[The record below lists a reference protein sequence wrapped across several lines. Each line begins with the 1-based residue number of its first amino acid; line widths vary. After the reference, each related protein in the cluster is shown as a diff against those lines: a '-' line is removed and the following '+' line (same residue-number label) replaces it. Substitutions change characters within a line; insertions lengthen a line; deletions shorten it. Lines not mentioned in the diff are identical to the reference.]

1 MIYKERKH
9 NDMRKAGLIA
19 IALMALGWSHLFADN
34 VVFRAK
40 APSTVVMGTAF
51 QLVYSI
57 NTLADPNELR
67 TPSIAG
73 FDVVAGPFTTRSEQN
88 INGQYS
94 SSMTFT
100 LMLMPKK
107 VGTFS
112 IPPGSITVN
121 RQRYT
126 SNGLSIKVLPPDKN
140 APKQAQVGGISAH
153 GGSSFQAAT
162 NQDVF
167 IRANVSKTRV
177 YEQEAFLVTYK
188 LYSIPDIVGF
198 EDVKFPDFKN
208 FVMQQIDLSND
219 RQTQLENYNGRN
231 YTTAVIYQVLLFPQ
245 RSGIINIDRAACTAI
260 IRLRNQQ
267 KVRSIFDDFF
277 DTYQDVKKILVAP
290 PIRID
295 VEPLPLQGKPASFS
309 GAVGNFQLNSSLSKT
324 IVKTNEAVTL
334 EITLSGTGNLKLI
347 NNLPVVFP
355 HDFDTY
361 EPKVDNNYRT
371 TQNGIT
377 GTKTIDY
384 LAIPRQAGDF
394 TIAPVSFSYFDVST
408 HTYKT
413 LSTPEYKI
421 HVDQGAVS
429 NNSVVNNMPQKE
441 NIKLLNQDIR
451 YIDTNNFNVSKR
463 QSFLI
468 ESNAFWLVYLIAFLI
483 AVSLFL
489 IFRKQARDNA
499 NIALTRTKKANKM
512 ALKRLK
518 MASLYLKDNDKERFY
533 EEVLK
538 AIWGYMSDKLSIPM
552 ADLTKQM
559 MDLTLRE
566 RKVEEDLIQRLMEL
580 LNTCEYAQY
589 APAANNKAMD
599 QIFDETVSTIE
610 LLENHIK

>member
-1 MIYKERKH
+1 
-9 NDMRKAGLIA
+9 MRKVGLIA
-19 IALMALGWSHLFADN
+19 IAFMTLGWSHLIAAN
-34 VVFRAK
+34 IVFSAK

-51 QLVYSI
+51 QLVYTI

-67 TPSIAG
+67 TPSITG
-73 FDVVAGPFTTRSEQN
+73 FNIVAGPFTARSEQS
-88 INGQYS
+88 INGNYS
-94 SSMTFT
+94 SSMSFT
-100 LMLMPKK
+100 LMLMPQK
-107 VGTFS
+107 VGTYS
-112 IPPGSITVN
+112 IAPASITVSQ
-121 RQRYT
+121 QRYT
-126 SNGLSIKVLPPDKN
+126 SNGLSIRVLPPDKN
-140 APKQAQVGGISAH
+140 APKSNSGGIKAE
-153 GGSSFQAAT
+153 GGSSFQSAT

-167 IRANVSKTRV
+167 IRANVSKTKV

-231 YTTAVIYQVLLFPQ
+231 YTTTIIYQVLLFPQ
-245 RSGIINIDRAACTAI
+245 RSGVINIDRAACTAI
-260 IRLRNQQ
+260 IRLRNKQ

-290 PIRID
+290 PIRIN

-309 GAVGNFQLNSSLSKT
+309 GAVGNFQLSSSLSKT
-324 IVKTNEAVTL
+324 IVKTNDAVTL
-334 EITLSGTGNLKLI
+334 QITLSGTGNLKLI

-355 HDFDTY
+355 QGFDTY

-371 TQNGIT
+371 TQSGIT

-394 TIAPVSFSYFDVST
+394 TIAPVSFSYFDVNS
-408 HTYKT
+408 HSYKT

-421 HVDQGAVS
+421 HVDQGAAS

-441 NIKLLNQDIR
+441 NVKLLNQDIR
-451 YIDTNNFNVSKR
+451 YIDTSNFNVSR
-463 QSFLI
+463 QQSFLI
-468 ESNAFWLVYLIAFLI
+468 QSTIFWFIYLIAFLI
-483 AVSLFL
+483 ALSLFL
-489 IFRKQARDNA
+489 IFRKQVRDSA

-518 MASLYLKDNDKERFY
+518 MASAFLKANNKEHFY

-538 AIWGYMSDKLSIPM
+538 AVWGYMSDKLSIPM
-552 ADLTKQM
+552 SDLTKQM
-559 MDLTLRE
+559 MEVTLNE
-566 RKVEEDLIQRLMEL
+566 RNIDVALIQRLMEL
-580 LNTCEYAQY
+580 LNTCEFAQY
-589 APAANNKAMD
+589 APVASNHAMD
-599 QIFDETVSTIE
+599 QVFDEAVAIIE
-610 LLENHIK
+610 LLENRIK

>member
-1 MIYKERKH
+1 
-9 NDMRKAGLIA
+9 MRKVGFLAITLIT
-19 IALMALGWSHLFADN
+19 LGCNHLFAAN
-34 VVFRAK
+34 VVFKAN
-40 APSTVVMGTAF
+40 APSSVVMGTAF

-57 NTLADPNELR
+57 NTLADPNQLR
-67 TPSIAG
+67 TPSING
-73 FDVVAGPFTTRSEQN
+73 FDIVAGPFTARSEQS

-107 VGTFS
+107 EGNFS
-112 IPPGSITVN
+112 ITPAYITLN
-121 RQRYT
+121 GQRYA

-140 APKQAQVGGISAH
+140 IPKQSNRGGINTE
-153 GGSSFQAAT
+153 GGTSFQSAT

-167 IRANVSKTRV
+167 IRANVSKTNV
-177 YEQEAFLVTYK
+177 FEQEAFLITYK

-208 FVMQQIDLSND
+208 FVMQQIDLSNN
-219 RQTQLENYNGRN
+219 RQTRLENYNGHN

-245 RSGIINIDRAACTAI
+245 RSGVINIDRAACTAI

-277 DTYQDVKKILVAP
+277 DTYQDVKKILFAP
-290 PIRID
+290 PLRIN
-295 VEPLPLQGKPASFS
+295 VQPLPLQGKPASFS
-309 GAVGNFQLNSSLSKT
+309 GAVGNFQLSSSLSKT

-334 EITLSGTGNLKLI
+334 QITLSGTGNMKLI

-371 TQNGIT
+371 TQSGIT

-394 TIAPVSFSYFDVST
+394 VIAPVSFSYFDVAT

-421 HVDQGAVS
+421 HVDQGAAS

-451 YIDTNNFNVSKR
+451 YIDTNNFHVTKQKIFLIDSSSFWLIYLI
-463 QSFLI
+463 SFL
-468 ESNAFWLVYLIAFLI
+468 L
-483 AVSLFL
+483 AVSLFW

-499 NIALTRTKKANKM
+499 NIALRRTKKANKM

-518 MASLYLKDNDKERFY
+518 MASIYLKENNNERFY

-538 AIWGYMSDKLSIPM
+538 ANWGYMSDKLSIPM
-552 ADLTKQM
+552 ADLTKQIM
-559 MDLTLRE
+559 EVTLRE
-566 RKVEEDLIQRLMEL
+566 RSIDEPLIQRLMEL
-580 LNTCEYAQY
+580 LNTCEFAQY
-589 APAANNKAMD
+589 APASGTKGMD
-599 QIFDETVSTIE
+599 QIFKEAVSVIE
-610 LLENHIK
+610 MLENQIK